1 MKLHYVMGV
10 CLLPAHIALRRI
22 EATRPRL
29 QDAQRAEG
37 LVK

>member
-1 MKLHYVMGV
+1 MKLHYVTGD
-10 CLLPAHIALRRI
+10 CSLPAHIAVRRV